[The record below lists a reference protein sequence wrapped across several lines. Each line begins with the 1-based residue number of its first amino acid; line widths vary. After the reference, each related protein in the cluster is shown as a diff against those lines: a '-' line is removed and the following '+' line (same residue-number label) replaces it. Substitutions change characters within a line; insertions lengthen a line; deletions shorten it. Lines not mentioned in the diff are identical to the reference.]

1 MPLRRYLLALAT
13 LVGLVALA
21 GACTLQYL
29 DATLAPPPAREP
41 CPRQPPQTAAAPAAP
56 DAGSPSPTPTRGRP

>member
-1 MPLRRYLLALAT
+1 MPLRRYLFALAT

-29 DATLAPPPAREP
+29 DATLAPPAREP
-41 CPRQPPQTAAAPAAP
+41 CPKQAPPLRASPPAP
-56 DAGSPSPTPTRGRP
+56 DAGATPPTAPARGRP